1 MRPPVIIGGGPA
13 GSAAALALRQAGQ
26 PVTLIERSPGPAD
39 KVCADFLGASAIRIA
54 ESAGVSLA
62 SLGARPVT
70 HARLIRRDAMTE
82 TRLPFRAAAVSRRV
96 FDEALLRRCQETG
109 VDLIRG
115 ETVRPPRADAEDF
128 AIETQARG
136 TIATGTLFLATGR
149 PDPRAI
155 TPPISPP
162 GTRSGLHGGP
172 VINPRT
178 GMTGYKMYLRQC
190 PDQRDALAGRVE
202 LMFLPNGQAALQCV
216 EADRAALCLL
226 LRRPGPDDDWATIL
240 ADTLAGCAHL
250 RRRLEGSV
258 PLLERPLVAREI
270 PFGHLHRA
278 RVSDHDG
285 LYRLGDQAAVLSS
298 LIADG
303 VSAAMRGG
311 VRAAQAWLSGAGAAD
326 YHRRLRGMLWPRT
339 RLVADY
345 GPSAVPATDAA
356 AAAPTAVPG
365 AAPGAASGTAADS
378 RLAARWNRLIA

>member
-96 FDEALLRRCQETG
+96 FDEALLRRCEETG

-115 ETVRPPRADAEDF
+115 ETVRPPRPDAEDF

-155 TPPISPP
+155 SPP
-162 GTRSGLHGGP
+162 GTRSGPHGAP
-172 VINPRT
+172 AINPRT
-178 GMTGYKMYLRQC
+178 GMTGYKMYLRLR
-190 PDQRDALAGRVE
+190 PDQRDALAGRVD

-226 LRRPGPDDDWATIL
+226 LRRPGPDDDWAAIL

-258 PLLERPLVAREI
+258 PLLERPLVARDI

-311 VRAAQAWLSGAGAAD
+311 VRAAQAWLSGGGAAD

-339 RLVADY
+339 WLVADY
-345 GPSAVPATDAA
+345 DPSAVPAVDAA
-356 AAAPTAVPG
+356 AAPGVAPG
-365 AAPGAASGTAADS
+365 AAPGSTQES